1 MSSPGRRHAL
11 SNTDRCSSSPQV
23 GKSSF
28 HRITGQETPSTHR
41 LFTCPS
47 LAGSSPRKAAVC
59 LFYSVEP
66 LKPVPTNYHRPQT
79 FQRMHDVR
87 FSNRGRLY
95 SGPHATTTPSG
106 RSTRKTKSP
115 KLTCASTNGSDDG
128 QTTGG
133 TDRKVVRST
142 AFPTRLFA
150 CPFQTKN
157 TPNFSLRKTGAM
169 GPDAHRQT
177 HRRNWH

>member
-1 MSSPGRRHAL
+1 M
-11 SNTDRCSSSPQV
+11 
-23 GKSSF
+23 
-28 HRITGQETPSTHR
+28 TGQETPSTHR

-59 LFYSVEP
+59 LFCCGTTEI
-66 LKPVPTNYHRPQT
+66 RPHQLPPATT

-87 FSNRGRLY
+87 FSNRGRLH
-95 SGPHATTTPSG
+95 SGPHATMTPSG
-106 RSTRKTKSP
+106 RPTRKTKSP
-115 KLTCASTNGSDDG
+115 KLACASTNGSDDG

-150 CPFQTKN
+150 CPFQPKN

-177 HRRNWH
+177 HRPKNGIE